1 MVINNYPSKWV
12 CIKMTFQSNS
22 LFQKYKFIS
31 ILFSAVVK
39 AEVDNSSND
48 SSLHLNKYLYDK
60 DMLE

>member
-1 MVINNYPSKWV
+1 
-12 CIKMTFQSNS
+12 MTFQSNS
-22 LFQKYKFIS
+22 LFQKYKFTW